1 MAYDMVSMVSWARCF
16 VPFVRSR
23 RTTFHDIWN
32 YILYPMATP
41 KESTLQAEI
50 LDLRRRNEE
59 LQLHVEELMQNQR
72 VVDIGLAPSSLR
84 MNRLSDSSSNNDD
97 GRGVHRRM
105 YHPESSSTRA
115 VVEAANDNEQKK
127 GLLNRRQQLKRKS
140 SDINAQTLATVH
152 HDEEVGRFS
161 FAELQLDTSH
171 DLSNNNDDGVTDEES
186 DNLIIDDDSH
196 HKNIHRNSS
205 TSGSTTSS
213 ASSTAFPPFIDQLK
227 ERASWLIG
235 LLVLQSCSSFII
247 QNNQRFLQKHMTIVQ
262 FLTML
267 VGAGGNAGNQAA
279 VRVIRGLAVGTLNHR
294 TMKNFLHNEAK
305 MALSLSVLIG
315 MTGFARAAVF
325 RVPPGETIAVT
336 ASVCVIVSISV
347 VIGNALPLGMR
358 RVGIDPAHSS
368 TTIQVIMDILGVF
381 ITVCVSSFV
390 LSFKVFQNEETNRL
404 AVSHGSTV
412 DSF

>member
-1 MAYDMVSMVSWARCF
+1 MV
-16 VPFVRSR
+16 
-23 RTTFHDIWN
+23 
-32 YILYPMATP
+32 ATP
-41 KESTLQAEI
+41 KESALQAEI
-50 LDLRRRNEE
+50 LDLRRRNGE
-59 LQLHVEELMQNQR
+59 LQLKVEELIRN
-72 VVDIGLAPSSLR
+72 VGLAPSSLR
-84 MNRLSDSSSNNDD
+84 MNRSDSSNNDD
-97 GRGVHRRM
+97 NGRGVHRRM
-105 YHPESSSTRA
+105 NHSVSSSTTV
-115 VVEAANDNEQKK
+115 VVEAADDNEHKK

-140 SDINAQTLATVH
+140 SDINAQTLATAH
-152 HDEEVGRFS
+152 HDEEVGKYS
-161 FAELQLDTSH
+161 FAEIQLDTSH
-171 DLSNNNDDGVTDEES
+171 DLSNNTDDGVTDEES
-186 DNLIIDDDSH
+186 DHLIIDDESH

-213 ASSTAFPPFIDQLK
+213 ASSTAFPPFMDQLK
-227 ERASWLIG
+227 ERAGWLIG

-305 MALSLSVLIG
+305 MALSLSILIG

-336 ASVCVIVSISV
+336 ASVCAIVAISV
-347 VIGNALPLGMR
+347 AIGNALPLGMR
-358 RVGIDPAHSS
+358 KVGIDPAHSS

-390 LSFKVFQNEETNRL
+390 LSFKVFQNEENNRV
-404 AVSHGSTV
+404 AASHGPTV
-412 DSF
+412 DSL

>member
-1 MAYDMVSMVSWARCF
+1 MV
-16 VPFVRSR
+16 
-23 RTTFHDIWN
+23 
-32 YILYPMATP
+32 ATP
-41 KESTLQAEI
+41 KSALQAEL
-50 LDLRRRNEE
+50 LDLRRRNKD
-59 LQLHVEELMQNQR
+59 LQLQVEQLMQNQLDD
-72 VVDIGLAPSSLR
+72 VGLAPSSLT
-84 MNRLSDSSSNNDD
+84 MNRSDSSNND
-97 GRGVHRRM
+97 GMHRRIN
-105 YHPESSSTRA
+105 HPVSSSTRV
-115 VVEAANDNEQKK
+115 VVEAADDSERDI

-161 FAELQLDTSH
+161 FAELQLDTSY
-171 DLSNNNDDGVTDEES
+171 DLSNNCDDGVTDEET
-186 DNLIIDDDSH
+186 DRLIIDDDSH

-205 TSGSTTSS
+205 SSGSTSS
-213 ASSTAFPPFIDQLK
+213 ASTSTAFPPFMDQLK

-294 TMKNFLHNEAK
+294 TTKNFLYNEAK
-305 MALSLSVLIG
+305 MALSLSFLIG

-325 RVPPGETIAVT
+325 HVPPGETIAVT
-336 ASVCVIVSISV
+336 ASVCVIVAISV
-347 VIGNALPLGMR
+347 AIGNALPLGMR

-390 LSFKVFQNEETNRL
+390 LSFRIFQNEENNRV
-404 AVSHGSTV
+404 AVSHGPSTA
-412 DSF
+412 DSL

>member
-1 MAYDMVSMVSWARCF
+1 M
-16 VPFVRSR
+16 
-23 RTTFHDIWN
+23 
-32 YILYPMATP
+32 MATP
-41 KESTLQAEI
+41 KESALQAEL
-50 LDLRRRNEE
+50 LDLRRRNKD
-59 LQLHVEELMQNQR
+59 LQLQVEQLMQNQLDD
-72 VVDIGLAPSSLR
+72 VGLAPSSLT
-84 MNRLSDSSSNNDD
+84 MNRSDSSNDD
-97 GRGVHRRM
+97 GVHRRM
-105 YHPESSSTRA
+105 NHPVSSSTRV
-115 VVEAANDNEQKK
+115 VVEAADDSERKK

-171 DLSNNNDDGVTDEES
+171 DLSNNCDDGGTDEEA
-186 DNLIIDDDSH
+186 DHLIIDDDSH

-205 TSGSTTSS
+205 TSGSTPSS
-213 ASSTAFPPFIDQLK
+213 TLSTAFPPFMDQLK

-247 QNNQRFLQKHMTIVQ
+247 QNNQRFLQNHMTIVQ

-305 MALSLSVLIG
+305 MALSLSMLIG

-336 ASVCVIVSISV
+336 ASVCVIVAISV
-347 VIGNALPLGMR
+347 AIGNALPLGMR

-390 LSFKVFQNEETNRL
+390 LSFRIFQNEENNQV
-404 AVSHGSTV
+404 AVLHGPSTA
-412 DSF
+412 DSL

>member
-1 MAYDMVSMVSWARCF
+1 MV
-16 VPFVRSR
+16 
-23 RTTFHDIWN
+23 
-32 YILYPMATP
+32 ATP
-41 KESTLQAEI
+41 IKESALQAEL
-50 LDLRRRNEE
+50 LDLRRRNGE
-59 LQLHVEELMQNQR
+59 LQLQVEELIKNQR
-72 VVDIGLAPSSLR
+72 EMDTGLAPSSLR
-84 MNRLSDSSSNNDD
+84 MNRSDSSNYNDD
-97 GRGVHRRM
+97 DDNGRGVHRRM
-105 YHPESSSTRA
+105 NHSVSSSTR
-115 VVEAANDNEQKK
+115 VVEVDDDNEHKK

-140 SDINAQTLATVH
+140 SDINAQTLATTVH
-152 HDEEVGRFS
+152 LHDEEVGRFS

-186 DNLIIDDDSH
+186 DHVIIDDDSH

-213 ASSTAFPPFIDQLK
+213 ASSTAFPPFMDQLK
-227 ERASWLIG
+227 ERAGWLIG

-267 VGAGGNAGNQAA
+267 VGAGGIAGNQAA

-305 MALSLSVLIG
+305 MALSLSILIG

-336 ASVCVIVSISV
+336 ASVCAIVAISV
-347 VIGNALPLGMR
+347 AIGNALPLGMR
-358 RVGIDPAHSS
+358 NVGIDPAHSS

-390 LSFKVFQNEETNRL
+390 LSFRIFQNEENNRV
-404 AVSHGSTV
+404 AVSHSPSTTA
-412 DSF
+412 DSL

>member
-1 MAYDMVSMVSWARCF
+1 MV
-16 VPFVRSR
+16 
-23 RTTFHDIWN
+23 
-32 YILYPMATP
+32 ATP
-41 KESTLQAEI
+41 KDESALQAEL
-50 LDLRRRNEE
+50 LDLRRRNKD
-59 LQLHVEELMQNQR
+59 LQLQVEQLMQNQLDD
-72 VVDIGLAPSSLR
+72 VGLAPSSLT
-84 MNRLSDSSSNNDD
+84 MNRSDSSNND
-97 GRGVHRRM
+97 GMHRRIN
-105 YHPESSSTRA
+105 HPVSSSTRV
-115 VVEAANDNEQKK
+115 VVEAADDSERDI

-161 FAELQLDTSH
+161 FAELQLDTSY
-171 DLSNNNDDGVTDEES
+171 DLSNNCDDGVTDEET
-186 DNLIIDDDSH
+186 DRLIIDDDSH

-205 TSGSTTSS
+205 SSGSTSS
-213 ASSTAFPPFIDQLK
+213 ASTSTAFPPFVDQLK

-294 TMKNFLHNEAK
+294 TMKNFLYNEAK
-305 MALSLSVLIG
+305 MALSLSFLIG

-325 RVPPGETIAVT
+325 HVPPGETIAVT
-336 ASVCVIVSISV
+336 ASVCVIVAISV
-347 VIGNALPLGMR
+347 AIGNALPLGMR

-390 LSFKVFQNEETNRL
+390 LSFRIFQNEENNRV
-404 AVSHGSTV
+404 AVSHGPSTA
-412 DSF
+412 DSL